1 MSLHISA
8 IFYASFSAK
17 IELNPGNG
25 LGHFPLGVTTMM
37 HFKQKIRTALITLT
51 LAIVAVSTFAI
62 GNRAVDP
69 AQRMSY
75 IFSQLNLTE
84 SQQAEALDLL
94 IAFSADQRS
103 QMQAQREAIR
113 ASDTRP
119 THNELLALRDSHRS
133 AQTQV
138 LTDRLN
144 TLLAPEITA
153 ELVTYLDAHRGG
165 MMSGG
170 RRGGDG
176 SSIGRGHGK
185 HHG

>member
-1 MSLHISA
+1 
-8 IFYASFSAK
+8 
-17 IELNPGNG
+17 
-25 LGHFPLGVTTMM
+25 MM
-37 HFKQKIRTALITLT
+37 HFKQYIRTILITVT
-51 LAIVAVSTFAI
+51 LATVTLATVAVATFAM

-84 SQQAEALDLL
+84 SQQAEVLDLL

-103 QMQAQREAIR
+103 QMQTHREAMR
-113 ASDTRP
+113 AADPRP
-119 THNELLALRDSHRS
+119 TRAELLALRDSRRS

-170 RRGGDG
+170 RRDVTG
-176 SSIGRGHGK
+176 SLGGRGHGK
-185 HHG
+185 HRGYNQSSNQERIEG